1 MRYARQFIFAIATI
15 VALVMSVA
23 SQTPPAQKPSF
34 EPVTIKAAAYGQSVK
49 KLITYAYQ
57 VHDFQIVG
65 GPDWAGTDLWN
76 IQSKTDGG
84 NTPPP
89 PITDLTPPGPFA
101 LMVQSILQDHFQLK
115 IHREVRELPVYE
127 MVVAQGGPKIRLAD
141 NQPPPPPPLS
151 SGVARGTYF
160 IGGNR
165 AGMGFEGNAIPLD
178 RLVNI
183 LSTET
188 GRTVIDK
195 TGLQGLYDMQMEWTP
210 NSARIPL
217 ATALEEE
224 LGLRLVSARGPVEV
238 LVIDHVQR
246 PSEN

>member
-57 VHDFQIVG
+57 VHDFQIAG

-115 IHREVRELPVYE
+115 VHREVRELPVYE
-127 MVVAQGGPKIRLAD
+127 
-141 NQPPPPPPLS
+141 
-151 SGVARGTYF
+151 
-160 IGGNR
+160 
-165 AGMGFEGNAIPLD
+165 
-178 RLVNI
+178 
-183 LSTET
+183 
-188 GRTVIDK
+188 
-195 TGLQGLYDMQMEWTP
+195 
-210 NSARIPL
+210 
-217 ATALEEE
+217 
-224 LGLRLVSARGPVEV
+224 
-238 LVIDHVQR
+238 
-246 PSEN
+246 